1 MHTKTTTTWSQT
13 AMEILEIAANIIA
26 DKYLHE
32 DVFTNSQ
39 AVKDYCRFKLS
50 GYEREVFAVMLL
62 NSQHELIEYKEL
74 FKGSLDSCAV
84 YPRVVVAEAF
94 AANAA
99 AVILV
104 HNHPSGVSE
113 PSQADKLITKRLVNA
128 LGLIDVRVLDHLII
142 GKTTMSFAEN
152 NLLPVASTN
161 IHL

>member
-1 MHTKTTTTWSQT
+1 MHTKTTTNWSQT
-13 AMEILEIAANIIA
+13 AMQILETAANIIA
-26 DKYLHE
+26 EKYLHE

-62 NSQHELIEYKEL
+62 NNQHELIEYKEL
-74 FKGSLDSCAV
+74 FKGTVGSCSV
-84 YPRVVVAEAF
+84 YPREVVKAVL

-104 HNHPSGVSE
+104 HNHPSGVSD
-113 PSQADKLITKRLVNA
+113 PSQADKHITQRLVNA

-142 GKTTMSFAEN
+142 GKATMSFAEN
-152 NLLPVASTN
+152 NLLPVASTIIN
-161 IHL
+161 

>member
-13 AMEILEIAANIIA
+13 SMQILETAANIIA
-26 DKYLHE
+26 EKYLYE

-62 NSQHELIEYKEL
+62 NNQHELIEYKEL
-74 FKGSLDSCAV
+74 FYGTINAAAV
-84 YPRVVVAEAF
+84 YPREIVK
-94 AANAA
+94 AALQVNAA
-99 AVILV
+99 AVILT
-104 HNHPSGVSE
+104 HNHPSGISE
-113 PSQADKLITKRLVNA
+113 PSQSDKLITQRLVNA

-152 NLLPVASTN
+152 NLLPVASTVIN
-161 IHL
+161 